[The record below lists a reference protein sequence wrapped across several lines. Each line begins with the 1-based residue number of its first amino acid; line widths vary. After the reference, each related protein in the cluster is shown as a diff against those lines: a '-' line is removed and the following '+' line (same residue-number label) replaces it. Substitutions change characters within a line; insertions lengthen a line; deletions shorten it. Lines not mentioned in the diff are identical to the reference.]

1 MEFYLYLTPLSFYC
15 LAQLWLMLWAATCS
29 FINTG
34 PGALW
39 ELPVCPLSGFGSW
52 DVSVAPVWECMFA
65 GYGVD
70 HIFVCLIERQQI
82 MRMCL
87 HQCLWVCILA
97 QTCEQRDGVPSR
109 SLGAAGRGWVL
120 SLQRAVGAH
129 YANQPAR
136 WGENPVYLVEAWLGR
151 TTG

>member
-70 HIFVCLIERQQI
+70 RSYFCVLDWAAADYADVSASVFVSVYPGTNVWAEGWGPKPLS
-82 MRMCL
+82 
-87 HQCLWVCILA
+87 
-97 QTCEQRDGVPSR
+97 GSR
-109 SLGAAGRGWVL
+109 WEG
-120 SLQRAVGAH
+120 VGAVTSKGCRSPLC
-129 YANQPAR
+129 QPTCPLRGKSCLFGWGLAR
-136 WGENPVYLVEAWLGR
+136 
-151 TTG
+151 